1 MFAPPPFHVNANAL
15 HDAGLTHLSQSHEN
29 PLKSSMS
36 KSDSPKTPTEEA
48 PPAPARIRVTPA
60 IALHPDEIQERFVRA
75 SGPGGQN
82 VNKVSTAVELRFDV
96 KNSPALPEYVRRKL
110 VTLAGRRMT
119 QDGVLILQAQK
130 HRTQERNREDA
141 LARLIELIQHAAE
154 RQAPRIKTKP
164 TYAAKQRRVDE
175 KKSRGAI
182 KAGRGKVRGED

>member
-1 MFAPPPFHVNANAL
+1 MTRGDSSIRTGGDPAP
-15 HDAGLTHLSQSHEN
+15 
-29 PLKSSMS
+29 
-36 KSDSPKTPTEEA
+36 
-48 PPAPARIRVTPA
+48 PARIRVTPS

-96 KNSPALPEYVRRKL
+96 KNSPSLPEYVRRKL
-110 VTLAGRRMT
+110 ATLAGRRLT

-141 LARLIELIQHAAE
+141 LARLIEMIQKAAE
-154 RQAPRIKTKP
+154 RDPPRIKTKP
-164 TYAAKQRRVDE
+164 SYAARQKRVDA

-182 KAGRGKVRGED
+182 KAGRGRVRGEE

>member
-1 MFAPPPFHVNANAL
+1 MFAPPGCVVNSIAL
-15 HDAGLTHLSQSHEN
+15 HDMHLTYGSQTQKLAVEGLMT
-29 PLKSSMS
+29 
-36 KSDSPKTPTEEA
+36 KSDSPKIADDDQPMPRARIQVTPT
-48 PPAPARIRVTPA
+48 

-96 KNSPALPEYVRRKL
+96 KNSPSLPEYVRRKL
-110 VTLAGRRMT
+110 TVLAGRRLT

-141 LARLIELIQHAAE
+141 LARLIELIQKAAE

-164 TYAAKQRRVDE
+164 SFAAKQRRVDE
-175 KKSRGAI
+175 KKSRGTI

>member
-1 MFAPPPFHVNANAL
+1 MFAPPRFLVNAIAL
-15 HDAGLTHLSQSHEN
+15 HEPGLTHLSQPQEF
-29 PLKSSMS
+29 PVKSSMS
-36 KSDSPKTPTEEA
+36 KSESSKIAGDDAPPMRARIQVTPT
-48 PPAPARIRVTPA
+48 

-96 KNSPALPEYVRRKL
+96 KNSPSLPDYVRRKL
-110 VTLAGRRMT
+110 ATLAGRRLT

-141 LARLIELIQHAAE
+141 LARLIELIQQAAE
-154 RQAPRIKTKP
+154 RDPPRIKTKP
-164 TYAAKQRRVDE
+164 SYAARQKRVDA

>member
-1 MFAPPPFHVNANAL
+1 
-15 HDAGLTHLSQSHEN
+15 
-29 PLKSSMS
+29 MS
-36 KSDSPKTPTEEA
+36 KSDSPAKQEKDDA
-48 PPAPARIRVTPA
+48 PQRACIQVTPS
-60 IALHPDEIQERFVRA
+60 IALDPDEIQERFVRA

-96 KNSPALPEYVRRKL
+96 KNSPSLPDYVRRKL
-110 VTLAGRRMT
+110 ATLAGRRLT

-141 LARLIELIQHAAE
+141 LERLIELIQKAAE

-164 TYAAKQRRVDE
+164 SFAAKQRRVDE
-175 KKSRGAI
+175 KKSRSVV

>member
-1 MFAPPPFHVNANAL
+1 MFAPSPFLVNAIAL
-15 HDAGLTHLSQSHEN
+15 HDAGLTHLSQ
-29 PLKSSMS
+29 PLKFPVKSIMS
-36 KSDSPKTPTEEA
+36 KSESPKTAGEDA
-48 PPAPARIRVTPA
+48 PPMRARIQVTPT

-96 KNSPALPEYVRRKL
+96 KNSPSLPDYVRRKL
-110 VTLAGRRMT
+110 VTLAGRRLT

-141 LARLIELIQHAAE
+141 LARLIALIQQAAE

-175 KKSRGAI
+175 KKSRGAV
-182 KAGRGKVRGED
+182 KAARGRVRGDD